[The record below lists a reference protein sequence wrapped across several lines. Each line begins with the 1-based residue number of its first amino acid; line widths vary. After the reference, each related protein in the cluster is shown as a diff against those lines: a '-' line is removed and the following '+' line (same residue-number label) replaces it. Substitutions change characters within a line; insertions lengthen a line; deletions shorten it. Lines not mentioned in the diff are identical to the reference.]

1 MDLLHELV
9 ALALHASLLL
19 LALSI
24 GLDIARGDGLYVLRR
39 PRLLLRAL
47 LALVV
52 VVPLVAALLVAL
64 LPLKES
70 VEIAIVLMAVSPLPP
85 VALPREIRS
94 GGRKTYAYGL
104 LVAIGVLSIVTVPA
118 AVAILAWLFNAHAA
132 VAPLAVSPL
141 AVAQLVFV
149 SLFVPLGLGLGL
161 RALAPGPAA
170 HAAPVVSNV
179 AVGLLA
185 LACLPVLVTAAPE
198 LARLVGDGTVLVI
211 LAVVIAGLV
220 AGHLLGGPEPHD
232 RVALALSCATRHPG
246 IAMLVASAN
255 SMGGEVRATV
265 LLFVIVGLLAAIP
278 YQLWLRRHALVPQ

>member
-19 LALSI
+19 LALGI

-47 LALVV
+47 LAAVV

-64 LPLKES
+64 LPLQES

-85 VALPREIRS
+85 IVLAKEIRF
-94 GGRKTYAYGL
+94 GGRKPYAYGL
-104 LVAIGVLSIVTVPA
+104 LVAVALLSIVTVPA
-118 AVAILAWLFNAHAA
+118 AVAILDWLFDAHAA
-132 VAPLAVSPL
+132 VAPL

-161 RALAPGPAA
+161 RALAPGPAVR
-170 HAAPVVSNV
+170 AAPLVGKF
-179 AVGLLA
+179 AFGLLA

-211 LAVVIAGLV
+211 LAVVLAGLV

-246 IAMLVASAN
+246 IAMLVAGAN
-255 SMGGEVRATV
+255 SLGGEVRATV
-265 LLFVIVGLLAAIP
+265 LLFVVVGLLAAVP
-278 YQLWLRRHALVPQ
+278 YQFWLRRHALVPQ

>member
-1 MDLLHELV
+1 MDMLHELV

-19 LALSI
+19 LALGI
-24 GLDIARGDGLYVLRR
+24 GLDISRGDGLYVLRR

-47 LALVV
+47 LAVVV
-52 VVPLVAALLVAL
+52 VVPLVAGLLVAL

-85 VALPREIRS
+85 IVLAKEIRF
-94 GGRKTYAYGL
+94 GGRKPYAYGL
-104 LVAIGVLSIVTVPA
+104 LVAVALLSIVTVPA
-118 AVAILAWLFNAHAA
+118 AVAILAWLFDAHAA
-132 VAPLAVSPL
+132 VAPL

-161 RALAPGPAA
+161 RALAPGPAVR
-170 HAAPVVSNV
+170 AAPLVGKF
-179 AVGLLA
+179 AMGLLA

-211 LAVVIAGLV
+211 LAVVLAGLV
-220 AGHLLGGPEPHD
+220 AGHVLGGPEPHD

-255 SMGGEVRATV
+255 SLGDQVRATV
-265 LLFVIVGLLAAIP
+265 LLFVVVGLLAALP
-278 YQLWLRRHALVPQ
+278 YQRWLRRHALVPQ

>member
-19 LALSI
+19 LALGI
-24 GLDIARGDGLYVLRR
+24 GLDIAKGDGLYVLRR

-47 LALVV
+47 LAVVV

-85 VALPREIRS
+85 IVLAKEIRF
-94 GGRKTYAYGL
+94 GGRKPYAYGL
-104 LVAIGVLSIVTVPA
+104 LVAVALLSIVTVPA
-118 AVAILAWLFNAHAA
+118 AVAILAWLFDAHAA
-132 VAPLAVSPL
+132 VAPL

-161 RALAPGPAA
+161 RALAPGPAVR
-170 HAAPVVSNV
+170 AAPLVGKF
-179 AVGLLA
+179 AMGLLA

-211 LAVVIAGLV
+211 LAVVLAGLV
-220 AGHLLGGPEPHD
+220 AGHVLGGPEPHD

-255 SMGGEVRATV
+255 SLGDQVRATV
-265 LLFVIVGLLAAIP
+265 LLFVIVGLLAALP

>member
-94 GGRKTYAYGL
+94 GGRKRYAYGL

-132 VAPLAVSPL
+132 VSPL

-149 SLFVPLGLGLGL
+149 SLFVPLGLGVGL

-170 HAAPVVSNV
+170 RAAPVVSNV

-211 LAVVIAGLV
+211 LAVVLAGLV

-232 RVALALSCATRHPG
+232 RVALALSSATRHPG

-255 SMGGEVRATV
+255 SMGEEVRATV

>member
-1 MDLLHELV
+1 MDMLHELV

-19 LALSI
+19 LALGI
-24 GLDIARGDGLYVLRR
+24 GLDIAKGDGLYVLRR

-47 LALVV
+47 LAAVV

-85 VALPREIRS
+85 IVLGKEIRF
-94 GGRKTYAYGL
+94 GGRKPYAYGL
-104 LVAIGVLSIVTVPA
+104 LVAVSVFSIVTVPA
-118 AVAILAWLFNAHAA
+118 AVAILAWLFDAHAA
-132 VAPLAVSPL
+132 VGPL

-170 HAAPVVSNV
+170 RAAPLVGKF
-179 AVGLLA
+179 ALGLLA

-211 LAVVIAGLV
+211 LAVVLAGLV

-232 RVALALSCATRHPG
+232 RIALALSCATRHPG

-255 SMGGEVRATV
+255 SLGDEVRTTV

>member
-94 GGRKTYAYGL
+94 GGRKRYAYGL

-132 VAPLAVSPL
+132 VAPLAV
-141 AVAQLVFV
+141 AQLVFV

-170 HAAPVVSNV
+170 RAAPVVSNV

-198 LARLVGDGTVLVI
+198 LARLVGDGTVLGI
-211 LAVVIAGLV
+211 LAVVLAGLV

-232 RVALALSCATRHPG
+232 RVALALSSATRHPG

-255 SMGGEVRATV
+255 SMGEEVRATV

>member
-94 GGRKTYAYGL
+94 GGRKRYAYGL

-132 VAPLAVSPL
+132 VSPL

-170 HAAPVVSNV
+170 RAAPVVSNV

-198 LARLVGDGTVLVI
+198 LARLVGDGTVLGI
-211 LAVVIAGLV
+211 LAVVLAGLV

-232 RVALALSCATRHPG
+232 RVALALSSATRHPG

-255 SMGGEVRATV
+255 SMGEEVRATV

>member
-1 MDLLHELV
+1 MDMLHELV

-19 LALSI
+19 LALGI
-24 GLDIARGDGLYVLRR
+24 GLDISRGDGLYVLRR

-47 LALVV
+47 LAVVV
-52 VVPLVAALLVAL
+52 VVPLVAGLLVAL

-85 VALPREIRS
+85 IVLAKEIRF
-94 GGRKTYAYGL
+94 GGRKPYAYGL
-104 LVAIGVLSIVTVPA
+104 LVAVALLSIVTVPA
-118 AVAILAWLFNAHAA
+118 AVAILAWLFDAHAA
-132 VAPLAVSPL
+132 VAPL

-161 RALAPGPAA
+161 RALAPGPAVR
-170 HAAPVVSNV
+170 AAPLVGKF
-179 AVGLLA
+179 AMGLLA

-211 LAVVIAGLV
+211 LAVVLAGLV
-220 AGHLLGGPEPHD
+220 AGHVLGGPEPHD

-255 SMGGEVRATV
+255 SLGDQVRATV
-265 LLFVIVGLLAAIP
+265 LLFVVVGLLAALP

>member
-94 GGRKTYAYGL
+94 GGRKPYAYGL

-118 AVAILAWLFNAHAA
+118 AVAILAWLFNAHAV

-170 HAAPVVSNV
+170 HAAPVVSKV

-211 LAVVIAGLV
+211 LAVVLAGLV

-232 RVALALSCATRHPG
+232 RVALALSSATRHPG

-255 SMGGEVRATV
+255 SMGSEVRATV
-265 LLFVIVGLLAAIP
+265 LLFVIVGLLAAVP

>member
-39 PRLLLRAL
+39 PRLLSRAL
-47 LALVV
+47 LAVVV

-94 GGRKTYAYGL
+94 GGRKSYAYGL
-104 LVAIGVLSIVTVPA
+104 LVAVGLLSIVTVPA
-118 AVAILAWLFNAHAA
+118 AVAILAWLFDAHAA
-132 VAPLAVSPL
+132 VDPL

-170 HAAPVVSNV
+170 HAAPVVGNF

-211 LAVVIAGLV
+211 LAVVLAGLV

-232 RVALALSCATRHPG
+232 RVALALSSATRHPG

-255 SMGGEVRATV
+255 ALGDEVSATV
-265 LLFVIVGLLAAIP
+265 LLFVIVGLLAAVP
-278 YQLWLRRHALVPQ
+278 YQLWLRRHMLVPR

>member
-1 MDLLHELV
+1 MDMLHELV

-19 LALSI
+19 LALGI
-24 GLDIARGDGLYVLRR
+24 GLDIAKGDGLYVLRR

-47 LALVV
+47 LAVVV

-85 VALPREIRS
+85 IVLAKEIRF
-94 GGRKTYAYGL
+94 GGRKPYAYGL
-104 LVAIGVLSIVTVPA
+104 LVAVALLSIVTVPA
-118 AVAILAWLFNAHAA
+118 AVAILAWLFDAHAA
-132 VAPLAVSPL
+132 VAPM

-161 RALAPGPAA
+161 RALAPGPAVR
-170 HAAPVVSNV
+170 AAPLVGKF
-179 AVGLLA
+179 AMGLLA

-211 LAVVIAGLV
+211 LAVVLAGLV
-220 AGHLLGGPEPHD
+220 AGHVLGGPEPHD

-255 SMGGEVRATV
+255 SLGDQVRATV
-265 LLFVIVGLLAAIP
+265 LLFVIVGLLAALP